1 MMKMSRFQVASS
13 NFKQAIISGGRVIM
27 TTADESR
34 LLNSLY
40 VETSTRSSVI
50 EFNSNAVYLRE

>member
-1 MMKMSRFQVASS
+1 MMKTFRLASRS
-13 NFKQAIISGGRVIM
+13 FKQAMISGGRVIM

-40 VETSTRSSVI
+40 VKTIIGVI
-50 EFNSNAVYLRE
+50 GH

>member
-1 MMKMSRFQVASS
+1 MTKTFRFVRRS
-13 NFKQAIISGGRVIM
+13 FKQAIISGGRVIM

-40 VETSTRSSVI
+40 VKTRTIIGVI
-50 EFNSNAVYLRE
+50 GY